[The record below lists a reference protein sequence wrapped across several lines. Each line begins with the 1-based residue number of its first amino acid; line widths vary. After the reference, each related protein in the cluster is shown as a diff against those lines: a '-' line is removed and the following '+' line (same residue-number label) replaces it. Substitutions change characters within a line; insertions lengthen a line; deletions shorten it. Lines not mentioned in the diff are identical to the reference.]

1 MVRLFT
7 NNRRI
12 TGTNITRMGLVGF
25 VVLIA
30 PMVLEF
36 GSIIIIIIF
45 VIIIIIILI
54 QNFKV
59 QENSEKCIN
68 RVV

>member
-12 TGTNITRMGLVGF
+12 TGTNITRMGLVGL

-36 GSIIIIIIF
+36 GSIIIIII
-45 VIIIIIILI
+45 IISI

-59 QENSEKCIN
+59 QENSEKRIN

>member
-1 MVRLFT
+1 
-7 NNRRI
+7 
-12 TGTNITRMGLVGF
+12 MGLVGL

-36 GSIIIIIIF
+36 GSIIIIII
-45 VIIIIIILI
+45 IISI

-59 QENSEKCIN
+59 QENSEKRIN